1 MPCLPRVALVVLA
14 LAGGTSAA
22 AAQATQQAS
31 SPVKHKP
38 NNYGSP
44 LGTIMSSHLW
54 TEVPQAQDF
63 VRDSRPAPKALD
75 YTPLT
80 SQLGKDPDR
89 PKPRDAANV
98 LALQA
103 ELEQSI
109 TNNGARAKG
118 LRPAPSPRKH
128 ARQAADTR

>member
-1 MPCLPRVALVVLA
+1 MPRLLRAALVALA
-14 LAGGTSAA
+14 LAGGLSVA
-22 AAQATQQAS
+22 AAQTTQQAPA
-31 SPVKHKP
+31 PVKHKP

-44 LGTIMSSHLW
+44 LETIMSSHLW
-54 TEVPQAQDF
+54 TKVPQAQDF
-63 VRDSRPAPKALD
+63 VRDSRPAPKD
-75 YTPLT
+75 MKYTPLT

-109 TNNGARAKG
+109 AHNDVRSRGLQPAK
-118 LRPAPSPRKH
+118 SPRKRSH
-128 ARQAADTR
+128 KSDPQ